1 MNGNNFESFFKRI
14 IVPVDG
20 SKLSEKAVKVGCFLA
35 KEINKTCILFH
46 VNEIPATALYP
57 GEATYASN
65 LSKRLK
71 EEGKSI
77 LNDAKKLFSD
87 KEITVQTKLV
97 EGIAYEEI
105 INFANS
111 DDLIIMGSKGHS
123 TVERVFIGSVSEKVL
138 HHSDSSVM
146 IVR

>member
-1 MNGNNFESFFKRI
+1 MKDNDFESFFKRI
-14 IVPVDG
+14 IVPIDG
-20 SKLSEKAVKVGCFLA
+20 SELSKKAAKVGCYLA
-35 KEINKTCILFH
+35 KETNKTCILLH

-77 LNDAKKLFSD
+77 LNDAKKVFSD
-87 KEITVQTKLV
+87 KEIPVQTKLV

-105 INFANS
+105 INFVNS
-111 DDLIIMGSKGHS
+111 DDIIIMGGKGHS
-123 TVERVFIGSVSEKVL
+123 AVERIFIGSVSEKVL

-146 IVR
+146 IIR